1 MNADKK
7 AEEDRISMITISRQL
22 KKLLDGVA
30 IITQEIAEL
39 KEREGGEHGDN

>member
-7 AEEDRISMITISRQL
+7 AEEDKISMITISKQL
-22 KKLLDGVA
+22 QNLLDGVS
-30 IITQEIAEL
+30 IITAEIAEM

>member
-7 AEEDRISMITISRQL
+7 AAEDRISMITISKQL
-22 KKLLDGVA
+22 QQVLDGVK
-30 IITQEIAEL
+30 IITEEIAEM